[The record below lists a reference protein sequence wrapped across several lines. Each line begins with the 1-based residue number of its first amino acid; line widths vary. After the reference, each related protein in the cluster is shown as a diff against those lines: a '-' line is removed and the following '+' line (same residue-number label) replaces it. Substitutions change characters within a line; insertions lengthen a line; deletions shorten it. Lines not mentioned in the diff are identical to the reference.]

1 MGVGPFLGLA
11 EAVLAFDLDVVETV
25 FEGKTQD
32 LGALRL
38 GRPVDNQRPL
48 DTYPPS
54 FAIHIVPSR
63 LPEIS
68 LGLLAMT
75 KPRISMNNIPLP
87 KNTNIDS
94 GERRE

>member
-38 GRPVDNQRPL
+38 GRPVGNQRQL
-48 DTYPPS
+48 DTYQPS
-54 FAIHIVPSR
+54 SAIHIVRSVA
-63 LPEIS
+63 EIS

>member
-38 GRPVDNQRPL
+38 GRPVDNQRCQL
-48 DTYPPS
+48 DTYQPS
-54 FAIHIVPSR
+54 SAIHIVRSR
-63 LPEIS
+63 L
-68 LGLLAMT
+68 LKLALDYW
-75 KPRISMNNIPLP
+75 R
-87 KNTNIDS
+87 
-94 GERRE
+94 